1 MKKNLYLVLS
11 IVGLVFVVTAI
22 PNLIEGIQARGFDGV
37 NYGSIGF
44 PLIISIVSFV
54 LYRKQK

>member
-1 MKKNLYLVLS
+1 MKKNWYLVLS

-22 PNLIEGIQARGFDGV
+22 PNLIEGIEARGFGGV

-54 LYRKQK
+54 LYRI

>member
-1 MKKNLYLVLS
+1 MKKNWYLVLS

-22 PNLIEGIQARGFDGV
+22 PNLIEGIEARGFGGV

-54 LYRKQK
+54 LYRKRK